1 MAKTKK
7 TTKGKRYS
15 TAEKQEV
22 LDYVASVDSD
32 KGRGGV
38 AAAARKFGI
47 TPLTITAWKKRFGTD
62 ASSPSPAVSKGASRG
77 ATAQSRTL
85 HRLAAILDEL
95 ESHKTKIATLEK
107 EYAKLKK
114 KV

>member
-1 MAKTKK
+1 MAKKK
-7 TTKGKRYS
+7 TKGKRY
-15 TAEKQEV
+15 TAEEKQEV

-47 TPLTITAWKKRFGTD
+47 TPLTVTAWKKRANGET
-62 ASSPSPAVSKGASRG
+62 SGPSGSKVAARG
-77 ATAQSRTL
+77 ATSQSRVL
-85 HRLAAILDEL
+85 HRLAEILDEI
-95 ESHKTKIATLEK
+95 ETKKNQVAELEK
-107 EYAKLKK
+107 EYSKLKK

>member
-1 MAKTKK
+1 MAKKK
-7 TTKGKRYS
+7 TTKGKRY
-15 TAEKQEV
+15 TTEEKQEV

-47 TPLTITAWKKRFGTD
+47 TPLTVTAWKKKFG
-62 ASSPSPAVSKGASRG
+62 SPLETTKTSQGAVRG
-77 ATAQSRTL
+77 TTSQSRVL
-85 HRLAAILDEL
+85 HRLAEILDE
-95 ESHKTKIATLEK
+95 IAEKNAQVSALEK

-114 KV
+114 KI